1 MNIYSNRKSTTSI
14 TKYRRYI
21 YSKILLLL
29 FIYLHTTNTNSSSNT
44 NTNTNVTYIVYYSS
58 AADGLTNAGEELL
71 PSRMLILCEIDCL
84 CTM

>member
-44 NTNTNVTYIVYYSS
+44 NTIITYIVYYSS
-58 AADGLTNAGEELL
+58 AAVGLTNAGED
-71 PSRMLILCEIDCL
+71 PCRMLIPCEIDCR
-84 CTM
+84 CHI